1 MQKRL
6 LVLGGSQFQI
16 PLIKRAKSEGYFV
29 GVFDISETAP
39 ARKYADYFYSV
50 SLKDREAVLNAAK
63 NFSPD
68 GITVGM
74 VDIAVPTCAYVA
86 QVLNLPGM
94 NLKTAESATDK
105 YKMIC
110 AFAAADV
117 PHPKFQ
123 LIEKED
129 SEIAKCNIDYPAIV
143 KPIDMAG
150 SRGIFLVHNDAE
162 FKRAVKDSS
171 KLGDSGKVLVEEYLV
186 GPEVSVELI
195 VKNGK
200 AHAIQVT
207 DKTTS
212 GAPHFA
218 ETGHLQPS
226 QLDKNIIDSV
236 KKVACS
242 AAESLEL
249 KNSLGHAEIKITSSG
264 PKMIEIGARQGGDGI
279 A

>member
-150 SRGIFLVHNDAE
+150 SRGIFLVHNDAQ

-218 ETGHLQPS
+218 ETGHL
-226 QLDKNIIDSV
+226 
-236 KKVACS
+236 
-242 AAESLEL
+242 
-249 KNSLGHAEIKITSSG
+249 
-264 PKMIEIGARQGGDGI
+264 
-279 A
+279 